1 MNIVNLLLEDL
12 NNTNL
17 AMFLTEVELFN
28 MTHGS
33 GIEASTEEELVRFLP
48 HTPQGPLTAFRL
60 ECKSCRSSSVELWR
74 MWGNSE

>member
-17 AMFLTEVELFN
+17 AMLLTEVELFN

-48 HTPQGPLTAFRL
+48 HTPQGPP
-60 ECKSCRSSSVELWR
+60 
-74 MWGNSE
+74 NSL

>member
-17 AMFLTEVELFN
+17 AMLLTEVELFN

-33 GIEASTEEELVRFLP
+33 GIEASTEEVLSGIAPQIPSTYSTR
-48 HTPQGPLTAFRL
+48 TP
-60 ECKSCRSSSVELWR
+60 
-74 MWGNSE
+74 

>member
-33 GIEASTEEELVRFLP
+33 GIEASSEEELVRFLP
-48 HTPQGPLTAFRL
+48 HTPQGPP
-60 ECKSCRSSSVELWR
+60 
-74 MWGNSE
+74 NSL